1 MGTYVQKDGKAHPV
15 PGGVPAGTLERI
27 ENDIAE
33 LRSLRASLERY
44 GMAMIS
50 ESEAVTDA
58 DSGLVLSAKEKNA
71 TVEGTMANSI
81 EKLVNKT
88 EHIINKTVITL
99 TNVDITT
106 RSGRGAYYSADH
118 VPFSDYGIDGSK
130 VISVSIR
137 TWSGAVSLFNIYYND
152 QGFQFAYDVGQVVYN
167 VTVGVC
173 YKS

>member
-1 MGTYVQKDGKAHPV
+1 MGILEGKK
-15 PGGVPAGTLERI
+15 TSET
-27 ENDIAE
+27 E
-33 LRSLRASLERY
+33 Y
-44 GMAMIS
+44 GLSKISGS
-50 ESEAVTDA
+50 ESVTDTN
-58 DSGLVLSAKEKNA
+58 SGLVLSAKEKNA

-152 QGFQFAYDVGQVVYN
+152 QGFQFASDVGQVVYN